1 MKFTHKVF
9 HIEGNNLRSDLVK
22 SINDYLYSYSKTLIT
37 PTVKISCK
45 EDYDVFT
52 KDNPGFIPD
61 LNGYN
66 INGEQGWRFGEIG
79 IWASNWTAWH
89 NFLKSDAE
97 YLILMEDDIAYGNGM
112 MDMIINYMS
121 QLPDGWEIFH
131 PFSPADQ
138 FGKYNSSHNIGVDDV
153 CRSYQDW
160 SCLCYIITRDAA
172 QKMINY
178 SNRFKLPLDWYM
190 FRQTDLFSVYTLKP
204 SSEFPCTLFPT
215 ESTFQTTQ
223 KREVINGIL

>member
-9 HIEGNNLRSDLVK
+9 HIEGSENRSNLVK
-22 SINDYLYSYSKTLIT
+22 SINDYLYSYSKILIT
-37 PTVKISCK
+37 PTIKISCK
-45 EDYDVFT
+45 EDYDSFL
-52 KDNPGFIPD
+52 KDNPSFIPD
-61 LNGYN
+61 PNGYN

-97 YLILMEDDIAYGNGM
+97 YLILMEDDITYSDGM

-138 FGKYNSSHNIGVDDV
+138 FGKYNSSHNIGADDV
-153 CRSYQDW
+153 CKSYQDW

-178 SNRFKLPLDWYM
+178 SNNFKLPLDWYM